1 MLQKGDSPMI
11 TVFNRA
17 KLLTEQDPEK
27 LAALQSKLEEHQIPF
42 FLKTTCSEGF
52 FGRAANVGAA
62 MQASN
67 CVSYNDVSVRN
78 YVYYI
83 YVRKKDISRA
93 KQAIS

>member
-1 MLQKGDSPMI
+1 MI
-11 TVFNRA
+11 TIFNRA
-17 KLLTEQDPEK
+17 RLLTEQDPEK
-27 LAALQSKLEEHQIPF
+27 LATLQSKLEEHNIPF

-52 FGRAANVGAA
+52 FGRAANAGAT

-67 CVSYNDVSVRN
+67 CISYNDVSVRN

-83 YVRKKDISRA
+83 YVRKKDLMRA